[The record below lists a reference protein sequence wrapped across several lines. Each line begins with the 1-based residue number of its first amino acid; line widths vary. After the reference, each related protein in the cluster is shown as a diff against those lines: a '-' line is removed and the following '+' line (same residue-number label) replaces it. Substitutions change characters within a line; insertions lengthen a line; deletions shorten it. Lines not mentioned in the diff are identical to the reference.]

1 MPAAPETTPAAD
13 LAAWLRLWRAPGI
26 GPRAFGEILRHFGD
40 PGAFFGA
47 SSALRARSGIE
58 SRILEAAAGVS
69 EDAAA
74 PDLRWLE
81 KDGNHVVTLADP
93 AYPAQLRELP
103 GAPPLLFVTGNPQA
117 LSTPQL
123 GIVGSR
129 NATSGGVANATDFA
143 FHLARAGLAITSGLA
158 LGVDGAAHRGAL
170 DADGTT
176 LAVMATGADRIY
188 PARHR
193 DLAREISADGALVT
207 EFPVGTGVRREHF
220 PRRNRLISGLSLG
233 VLVVEASVRSGSLV
247 TARHAL
253 EQDREVFA
261 IPGSIHNPLARG
273 CHALIRGGA
282 KLVESTADILEELPP
297 VELPEASP
305 GTADAAEKGAA
316 TEPPALDGD
325 YRAVLDALGHD
336 PVPFDVLLQ
345 RTALTPETL
354 SSMLLVLELKG
365 IVAAVAGGR
374 YARIGGQEG

>member
-1 MPAAPETTPAAD
+1 LPAAPETTPAAD

-176 LAVMATGADRIY
+176 LAVMATGPDRIY

-345 RTALTPETL
+345 RTALTPDTL

>member
-176 LAVMATGADRIY
+176 LAVMATGPDRIY

-345 RTALTPETL
+345 RTALTPDTL